1 MDEMIRWMYELPG
14 WEFALLNTVLS
25 FAVLIA
31 VVKLGERIYIRQMQ
45 RQTGTVIRPRTIKE
59 WFDEALNFT
68 WEE

>member
-31 VVKLGERIYIRQMQ
+31 VVKLGERIYIRQTQ
-45 RQTGTVIRPRTIKE
+45 RQTGTVIRPRTIRQ

>member
-1 MDEMIRWMYELPG
+1 MDDMIRWMYELPG